1 MGAEHPA
8 SDGPAAGSAARPHS
22 DLKETVMFLS
32 RAGEVERQAERE
44 QDILDEQLESGEI
57 SKAQYNREMQD
68 LQRDVRGAFE
78 QDQLDALEQVR
89 NDWGW

>member
-1 MGAEHPA
+1 
-8 SDGPAAGSAARPHS
+8 
-22 DLKETVMFLS
+22 MFLS

>member
-1 MGAEHPA
+1 
-8 SDGPAAGSAARPHS
+8 
-22 DLKETVMFLS
+22 MFLS

-57 SKAQYNREMQD
+57 SKTQYNREMQD